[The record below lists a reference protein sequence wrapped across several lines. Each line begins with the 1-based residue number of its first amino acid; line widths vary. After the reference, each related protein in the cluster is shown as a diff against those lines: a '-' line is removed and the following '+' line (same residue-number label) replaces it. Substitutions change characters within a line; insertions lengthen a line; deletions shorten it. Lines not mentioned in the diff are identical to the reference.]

1 MCRARERIR
10 EESERPFDL
19 ARGPLVRASLLRLA
33 EREHIVI
40 VVMHHAV
47 SDGWS
52 VGILIREMSA
62 LYEAFRHDRPSPLPE
77 PSIQYADYAA
87 WQRNW
92 LSGDVLDV
100 HLAYW
105 TKQLA
110 GLPDLELPTDR
121 PRPPVPSQRGGER
134 SMKLGRST
142 LDGLRDLGRQEGTTL
157 YMTLLTAFQVLL
169 HRHTGQE
176 DLAVGT
182 PIAARTHPELE
193 DLIGFFVSTLV
204 MRGDLSGDPGFR
216 ELLKRLRRTAIEA
229 YAHQD
234 LPFEKLVTVLHT
246 HRDSS
251 RSPLFQVMFALQN
264 APLPALQSPELEL
277 TPLDS
282 TSGTSKF
289 DLTLF
294 AMEDP
299 DGLRL
304 TMEYSSDLFEPATV
318 DRMLEH
324 YALLVEDI
332 IAHPDRPIGALSMLT
347 EEERRQVL
355 ADWDPSGDVE
365 FSAAF
370 QDLDDE
376 ETGLVDPGFRRKEH
390 GSDE

>member
-1 MCRARERIR
+1 
-10 EESERPFDL
+10 
-19 ARGPLVRASLLRLA
+19 
-33 EREHIVI
+33 
-40 VVMHHAV
+40 MHHVV

-134 SMKLGRST
+134 SRKLARST
-142 LDGLRDLGRQEGTTL
+142 LEGLRDLGRQEGTTL

-169 HRHTGQE
+169 HRHSGQD

-324 YALLVEDI
+324 FALLVEDI
-332 IAHPDRPIGALSMLT
+332 IAHPDRPIGAPSMLT

-355 ADWDPSGDVE
+355 VDWDHAGDDE

-376 ETGLVDPGFRRKEH
+376 ETSLVDQGFRRREH